1 MVSKST
7 YDKSIVII
15 SAMSVVIALA
25 AAVSTCVQAVD
36 SHKQNAITNDSSLA
50 FDIDTDERAD
60 RFGISLR
67 NVGPGKVHI
76 NKVIYYVDN
85 KAVKEIES
93 AIEAAKL
100 DTNRLRAIDLTDDW
114 MGPGEVIPI
123 FRYRAPSKDEQ
134 DKAATF
140 VEDHLEV
147 AIDYCTVGDRCE
159 IKCSEKGHCG
169 DVKH

>member
-25 AAVSTCVQAVD
+25 ASTSAVIQAWD
-36 SHKQNAITNDSSLA
+36 GHRQNQIANDASLA
-50 FDIDTDERAD
+50 FDIDTDDRGD

-67 NVGPGKVHI
+67 NVGPGKVHVD
-76 NKVIYYVDN
+76 KVIYYVDN
-85 KAVKEIES
+85 KVVNDIES
-93 AIEAAKL
+93 AIDAAKL
-100 DTNRLRAIDLTDDW
+100 DTNRLRTIDLTDDW

-123 FRYRAPSKDEQ
+123 FRYRAPSKTEQ
-134 DKAATF
+134 EKAATF
-140 VEDHLEV
+140 VEEHLEV
-147 AIDYCTVGDRCE
+147 AIDYCTVGGRCE
-159 IKCSEKGHCG
+159 IKSSERGHCD